1 LPEQDENIDV
11 ILDKLLK
18 VAIRRRW
25 WVVVPAFVVTMGACV
40 TAMLLPNRYESEA
53 TILVER
59 QQVPERYV
67 TPNTTPYDVREAL
80 LVMTEAILSRSR
92 LLHIIDEFNLYPEVR
107 KRLAPEELA
116 DLMRHNITIA
126 PIEKT
131 PGSSSLNAFRVS
143 FTGADPH
150 LAQDVTNRLTT
161 LFIEENQRVR
171 EEQSAGTTSFLE
183 AQLQTASVEL
193 QRQAN
198 RVRDFKM
205 RYLGELPEQQQGNL
219 EILAGLHMQLQ
230 NTVTALGR
238 AREQQV
244 YLESLLSQYQDLAS
258 SGAPATA
265 TAGADPTEAIRA
277 ELTRL
282 KNQRADLLARYTDKY
297 PDVVKLDGQIKESE
311 ALLAAATKTAQRPN
325 REAASEQPSSPDSG
339 ARDAT
344 IAQLKSQLEA
354 NRLEIKNG
362 AATQQ
367 QIESRIADYQRRLNM
382 TPVREQ
388 ELADML
394 REYNLAKQNYDDLLS
409 KKTQSQLATSLERH
423 QQGQQFRIIDPPT
436 LPTKPSNPGH
446 VQISLGGL
454 VAGVVIGVALA
465 FLVEARDHSLRNEKE
480 LGQFFAFPLMVGLPM
495 LLSKVEERK
504 RARAEVVEWLV
515 GAALCLL
522 VCVTEFYVYRRG

>member
-183 AQLQTASVEL
+183 AQLQTVSVEL
-193 QRQAN
+193 QRQAS

-230 NTVTALGR
+230 NTVTSLGR

-258 SGAPATA
+258 SGAPAPA
-265 TAGADPTEAIRA
+265 PGGADPTEAIRA

-282 KNQRADLLARYTDKY
+282 KSQRSDLLARYTDKY

-311 ALLAAATKTAQRPN
+311 ALLAAATKAAEHAN
-325 REAASEQPSSPDSG
+325 RGAVIEKPSSPDSG

-354 NRLEIKNG
+354 NRLEIQN
-362 AATQQ
+362 AVATQQ
-367 QIESRIADYQRRLNM
+367 QLESRIGDYQRRLNM

-394 REYNLAKQNYDDLLS
+394 REYNLAKQNYDDLLN

-423 QQGQQFRIIDPPT
+423 QQGQQFRIIDPPS
-436 LPTKPSNPGH
+436 LPMKPSNPGH
-446 VQISLGGL
+446 LQISLGGL
-454 VAGVVIGVALA
+454 VAGIALGVALA
-465 FLVEARDHSLRNEKE
+465 FLAEARDHSLRNEKE
-480 LGQFFAFPLMVGLPM
+480 LSRFFAFPLMVGLPM
-495 LLSKVEERK
+495 LLSKGEERK
-504 RARAEVVEWLV
+504 RARTGVVEWLV